1 MLINV
6 KVITNA
12 AKNQIIQKSPNEFV
26 VRITAAP
33 EKGKAN
39 KKVIDFLA
47 DYFNLKKS
55 DILIKKGQTSSRKII
70 SIKD

>member
-12 AKNQIIQKSPNEFV
+12 TENQIIQKSPNEFV

-39 KKVIDFLA
+39 KKVIAHLA
-47 DYFNLKKS
+47 DYFNVKKS
-55 DILIKKGQTSSRKII
+55 DVLIKQGQTSSRKII
-70 SIKD
+70 SIKE